1 MLYPGSLHNHT
12 DFSNLRLRDC
22 INKVDA
28 LIDRAIELGHNVVAI
43 TDHETIASSLRVEK
57 HYDKIKKDH
66 PDFKVLR
73 GNEIYLVR
81 NGLNADNYNREIDRY
96 FHFILIAK
104 DLEGHKQIREIS
116 TRAWMRAYTSRGM
129 MRVPTYYEDLEQVI
143 GDNKGH
149 IIASTACL
157 GGCLATQLLRFRKN
171 GDNDLYRH
179 IVHWLRY
186 MQSIFGEE
194 NFYLEMQPSFND
206 EQIYVN
212 NEIIKISE
220 NMNIPFII
228 TNDAH
233 YLKKE
238 DIDIHEAFL
247 NSQDGDR
254 EVKSFYATTYLFTD
268 EEIHEYMDKYIGKE
282 NIQKAYQNIQEIAD
296 KCEDFSLKR
305 PLNIPKLPWKEYPM
319 SKNVD
324 KWMVKVPQIRKLFE
338 TGFEED
344 ELLARAIM
352 YKFDTDPQYRT
363 EATYKEVDACLE
375 DTLVS
380 SEKNK
385 THWSRY
391 YLNLQNIIDICW
403 QSNTLVGAG
412 RGSGVG
418 FILLNMLDITQ
429 INPLREK
436 TQTFRWRFLNP
447 DRVSVMDV
455 DCDIEGSKRE
465 AVLKNFRKFYGEDRV
480 ANVLTLGTEKS
491 KSAILTACRGLG
503 IDNDIA
509 NYLSSMI
516 VADRGQLRTLSQT
529 FYGDEE
535 NDMTPNKQFR
545 IEMEQNYPEVW
556 KVAQNIEGLIC
567 RTGVHAGG
575 VIFVDEP
582 FTESAALMRS
592 PKGEIIT
599 QFELHD
605 CEDVSLIKYDI
616 LSVEALDK
624 IHNCLDLLCKDG
636 VIEQGATL
644 KETYENYIGIYKL
657 ERDDPEMWE
666 MVWEHKI
673 LSLFQMEKQSGIQ
686 GIALLKPTSVD
697 DLAVLNSTIRL
708 MAQEKGGEMPTEKL
722 TRFKQNPQLWL
733 DEMAQLGLG
742 EEAYNILEPV
752 LNTSYG
758 LCISQE
764 QFMQLVQLP
773 ELGGFNLTWADSLRK
788 SIAKKNPAAYE
799 ALTKEFFEV
808 TAEKGCN
815 KKLCEYVWN
824 VLIAMSRGYGFNA
837 SHTLAYSLIAL
848 QEMNLAF
855 LYPIIYWNCACLIS
869 DSGGQITNE
878 DDDDV
883 DIDDED
889 EDEEEDDKKK
899 KKNNSTNYGKIAT
912 AIGQMQSSGIIVS
925 PPDINKS
932 SYTFVP
938 DAENNKI
945 IYGIKG
951 ISKIG
956 NEVVDNIIANRPYS
970 DWRDFLTKVKVNKT
984 QMVNLIKSGAFD
996 QFGNRIEI
1004 MYEYMNLISDTKKTL
1019 NLRNLQKL
1027 IEFDLLPESL
1037 EFEKK
1042 VFNFNKYIKKN
1053 CQYKEYYALDE
1064 IAFPFYEKNFDL
1076 DLLEFEGS
1084 LGCIPQ
1090 SVWDKIYKKHMD
1102 PVRNYIKDNLAEL
1115 LEKFNAKLVKDNVD
1129 KYALGTISK
1138 WEMDS
1143 ISFYYHE
1150 HELAHLRKDLYG
1162 IDDFYELP
1170 EDPVVDRT
1178 IPIKGK
1184 MVPLFK
1190 LSRIAGTV
1198 LDKDKSKNTI
1208 TLLTDSG
1215 VVKVKVYR
1223 PQFIKYD
1230 KQISVKG
1237 DDGKKHVVEKSW
1249 FARGNKLMIVGIRRG
1264 NEFVPKIYKSSPL
1277 NTPFFLI
1284 NKIDDDGFV
1293 EGVDERLEV

>member
-1 MLYPGSLHNHT
+1 M
-12 DFSNLRLRDC
+12 
-22 INKVDA
+22 
-28 LIDRAIELGHNVVAI
+28 AI
-43 TDHETIASSLRVEK
+43 TDHETIASSLRAEK
-57 HYDKIKKDH
+57 YYNKIKKEH

-157 GGCLATQLLRFRKN
+157 GGCLATQLLRFRKS
-171 GDNDLYRH
+171 GDEALYQH
-179 IVHWLRY
+179 IIHWLRY

-212 NEIIKISE
+212 NEIVKISE
-220 NMNIPFII
+220 NMDIPFII

-238 DIDIHEAFL
+238 DIDIHEAYL
-247 NSQDGDR
+247 RSQDGER
-254 EVKSFYATTYLFTD
+254 EVKSFYTTTYLFTD

-282 NIQKAYQNIQEIAD
+282 NIQKAYKNIQEIAN

-324 KWMVKVPQIRKLFE
+324 KWMNKVPQIKKLFE

-363 EATYKEVDACLE
+363 EATYKEVDACIE

-535 NDMTPNKQFR
+535 NNMAPNKQFR

-556 KVAQNIEGLIC
+556 KVAQSIEGLIC

-636 VIEQGATL
+636 LIEQGATL

-657 ERDDPEMWE
+657 ERDDPKMWE

-722 TRFKQNPQLWL
+722 SRFKQNPQLWL

-773 ELGGFNLTWADSLRK
+773 ELGGFSLTWADSLRK

-878 DDDDV
+878 DDDDI

-889 EDEEEDDKKK
+889 EDEDEEDDKKK

-956 NEVVDNIIANRPYS
+956 NEIVDNIIANRPYS

-1064 IAFPFYEKNFDL
+1064 IAFSFYEKNFDL
-1076 DLLEFEGS
+1076 DLLEFEGN

-1090 SVWDKIYKKHMD
+1090 SVWDKIYKKHMV
-1102 PVRNYIKDNLAEL
+1102 PIRQYIKDNLEEL
-1115 LEKFNAKLVKDNVD
+1115 LEKFNGKLIQDNIN

-1162 IDDFYELP
+1162 IDDFYKLP
-1170 EDPVVDRT
+1170 EDPVVDKI

-1190 LSRIAGTV
+1190 LNRIAGTV
-1198 LDKDKSKNTI
+1198 LDKDKSKNTV

-1215 VVKVKVYR
+1215 VVKVKIYR
-1223 PQFIKYD
+1223 PQFTKYD
-1230 KQISVKG
+1230 KQISIKG
-1237 DDGKKHVVEKSW
+1237 DDGKKHVIEKSW

-1264 NEFVPKIYKSSPL
+1264 NEFVPKLYKSSPF

-1284 NKIDDDGFV
+1284 NKIDDNGIV